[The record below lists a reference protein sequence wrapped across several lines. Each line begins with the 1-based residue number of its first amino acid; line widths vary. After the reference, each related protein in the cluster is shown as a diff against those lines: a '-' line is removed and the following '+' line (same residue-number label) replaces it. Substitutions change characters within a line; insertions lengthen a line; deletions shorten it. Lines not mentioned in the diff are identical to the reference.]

1 MSKKLICHAPHEPY
15 FTVSNIYPVVREEID
30 LGDIPF
36 FIIMDNEGD
45 EYSFA
50 AVSGH
55 GEYSYDFNFYLM
67 EE

>member
-15 FTVSNIYPVVREEID
+15 FTVSNIYSVAREETNED
-30 LGDIPF
+30 GVPF
-36 FIIMDNEGD
+36 LIIIDNEGD
-45 EYSFA
+45 EYSIA
-50 AVSGH
+50 AVTGH